1 MTVMNCNCLCVRNK
15 ILKSSRHLGFT
26 RKRKVFLSP
35 SYHPNAVI
43 SFQLKRL
50 AESRG
55 ICSNCIAVKEST
67 SSWDEFSQPIKHWNV
82 VKTQSALGIWKLSDE
97 IKHNICVKFVL
108 ILPYSLHW
116 DNNFQIYCWPVVPNL
131 WT

>member
-26 RKRKVFLSP
+26 RKRKAFLSP
-35 SYHPNAVI
+35 SYHPNTVA

-50 AESRG
+50 AESG
-55 ICSNCIAVKEST
+55 GNCSGVKEST
-67 SSWDEFSQPIKHWNV
+67 SSWDEFSQHIKHWNV
-82 VKTQSALGIWKLSDE
+82 KSQSTLGIWKLSDA
-97 IKHNICVKFVL
+97 IKHKICVKFVL

-116 DNNFQIYCWPVVPNL
+116 DNNSQIYCLTCSAKPADL
-131 WT
+131 MH